1 MFRSTPRERDA
12 MALAARFGVDVRE
25 VGKVF
30 NDSATALLDNITFP
44 DNPNDLPGFL
54 AENRNTLFA
63 NPTVAAEAYQRYA
76 RTWAK
81 TNAGQDGLRQLD
93 NEAARGAATAEMPA
107 ALDAKAHA
115 EAFKLLQ
122 GLLNGGTQ
130 DREKLQRLNLDPR
143 AGVQAIPHTSPI
155 YNRRA
160 PGAVAYNDAK
170 INPKGHR
177 PNNGMSLG
185 DWLVASG
192 PAHINDVPKSH
203 REYRATLEDIRDAYS
218 GTVPADGGFLV
229 PEEFRAEL
237 LQLSLEKSIVRS
249 RARVIPMG
257 ALKLRMPTIDSNTNV
272 GSVHGGMVA
281 YWTEE
286 SAELVESQARF
297 GSVLLEAQKLTG
309 LSAVPNELLG
319 DAPGFEAFVMSSW
332 PEAIRFFEDL
342 AYIRGSG
349 VGEPLGFLANSAT
362 VVVAAVNG
370 AESTITTNNIYD
382 MYARMLPSSAASAVW
397 VVAQN
402 AMPQLFRLAAADD
415 SPIFINNI
423 AGSPGPLNILGRPV
437 IFTEKVNTLGTQGD
451 ISLVDLGMYLIGDR
465 MTMQMAKSE
474 HARFTRDQTMF
485 RIISRTDGRPWLNT
499 AITPAYGGTDTLS
512 PFVELEASRAA

>member
-12 MALAARFGVDVRE
+12 MALAARFGVDARE
-25 VGKVF
+25 VGKIY
-30 NDSATALLDNITFP
+30 NDTATAVLDSITFP
-44 DNPNDLPGFL
+44 DNPADMPGFL

-63 NPTVAAEAYQRYA
+63 NPEVAAAGYRKYA
-76 RTWAK
+76 ETWAK
-81 TNAGQDGLRQLD
+81 SAAGQDALRQVD
-93 NEAARGAATAEMPA
+93 NAAMRGAAEQAIPA
-107 ALDAKAHA
+107 GLDERANA
-115 EAFKLLQ
+115 EAFKKLQ
-122 GLLNGGTQ
+122 SLLNSADGNRQ
-130 DREKLQRLNLDPR
+130 LLQRLNLDPR
-143 AGVQAIPHTSPI
+143 SGVTAVKDPGGI
-155 YNRRA
+155 YNKRA
-160 PGAVAYNDAK
+160 AGAVAYNDAK
-170 INPKGHR
+170 VNPKGHSPR
-177 PNNGMSLG
+177 NGMEFG
-185 DWLVASG
+185 DWLVAAG
-192 PAHINDVPKSH
+192 PATINDVPKSH
-203 REYRATLEDIRDAYS
+203 REYRATLEDIRDEYS

-237 LQLSLEKSIVRS
+237 LQLSLEASIVRS

-309 LSAVPNELLG
+309 LSAVPNELIS

-332 PEAIRFFEDL
+332 PEALRFFEDL

-349 VGEPLGFLANSAT
+349 VGEPLGFLGNPAT

-370 AESTITTNNIYD
+370 AENTITTNNIYD
-382 MYARMLPSSAASAVW
+382 MYSRLLPSSAARAVW
-397 VVAQN
+397 LVAQN

-415 SPIFINNI
+415 SPVFINNI

-437 IFTEKVNTLGTQGD
+437 IFSEKVNALGSQGD
-451 ISLVDLGMYLIGDR
+451 ISLVDLSMYLIGDR
-465 MTMQMAKSE
+465 MQMQMARSE
-474 HARFTRDQTMF
+474 HARFTRDQTMY
-485 RIISRTDGRPWLNT
+485 RIISRGDGRPWLNT
-499 AITPAYGGTDTLS
+499 AITPAYGGTSTLS
-512 PFVELEASRAA
+512 PFVELEATRTA

>member
-12 MALAARFGVDVRE
+12 LALAARFGVDVQE
-25 VGKVF
+25 VGKIY
-30 NDSATALLDNITFP
+30 NDAATDVLDNVTFP
-44 DNPNDLPGFL
+44 DNPDDMPGFL
-54 AENRNTLFA
+54 LENRNTLFRD
-63 NPTVAAEAYQRYA
+63 NRIAAASYRRYA
-76 RTWAK
+76 EQWAK
-81 TNAGQDGLRQLD
+81 TPAGRDALRQVD
-93 NEAARGAATAEMPA
+93 NEAMRGTAEQAIPA
-107 ALDAKAHA
+107 DLDQRANA

-122 GLLNGGTQ
+122 GLLKSADGN
-130 DREKLQRLNLDPR
+130 RSVLQRLNLDPR
-143 AGVQAIPHTSPI
+143 SGVSGRPDPGGAFNARAAGAI
-155 YNRRA
+155 
-160 PGAVAYNDAK
+160 AYNDAK

-177 PNNGMSLG
+177 PNNGMTFG
-185 DWLVASG
+185 DWLVAAG
-192 PAHINDVPKSH
+192 PNTINDVPKSH

-218 GTVPADGGFLV
+218 GTVPAEGGFLV

-237 LQLSLEKSIVRS
+237 LQLSLEASIVRS
-249 RARVIPMG
+249 RARVIPMN

-297 GSVLLEAQKLTG
+297 GSILLEAQKLTG
-309 LSAVPNELLG
+309 LSAVPNELLM

-332 PEAIRFFEDL
+332 PEALRYFEDL

-362 VVVAAVNG
+362 VVVPEFGAQAVN
-370 AESTITTNNIYD
+370 TILAGNIFQ
-382 MYARMLPSSAASAVW
+382 MYSRMLPSSVGRSVW
-397 VVAQN
+397 LVAQN
-402 AMPQLFRLAAADD
+402 AMPQLFALAAADN
-415 SPIFINNI
+415 SPLFINSI
-423 AGSPGPLNILGRPV
+423 ANGGPVTILGRPV
-437 IFTEKVNTLGTQGD
+437 IFTEKVNALGTQGD
-451 ISLVDLGMYLIGDR
+451 IALVDLGMYLIGDR
-465 MTMQMAKSE
+465 MQMQMARSE

-512 PFVELEASRAA
+512 PFVELITRT